1 MAVAFSQNVRPGRMT
16 WGVADGKRT
25 SGRCRAASHAT
36 ARSSLGSPVE
46 RVPNSSRTEGR
57 T

>member
-1 MAVAFSQNVRPGRMT
+1 MT

-25 SGRCRAASHAT
+25 SGKCRAASHAT
-36 ARSSLGSPVE
+36 GRGSLGSPVD
-46 RVPNSSRTEGR
+46 RAANSSRTEGR